1 MYCEYENAKKKL
13 DALLGPAYES
23 NPGRPLTGG
32 PEDESNH
39 GGWWRHDRKFEDEE
53 YLQYFD
59 YPSNQWLGVCYDPQT
74 QKVWVDARLHES
86 ICPPLKVDFK
96 ALTMTV
102 TDGTAAF
109 SIALQPISGE
119 EPKHLVH
126 IATHQETD
134 VKLLD
139 LILEVFS
146 RKLLSKPKRG
156 RGELGQDEP
165 DEEEGA
171 AYKRVRVKKDF
182 SKIYAQQSLEKM
194 QTHYFN
200 EVQAAI
206 EELEEEIMQAVVEEL
221 EEEIMWIC
229 IELIS
234 PRDV

>member
-39 GGWWRHDRKFEDEE
+39 GGWWRQDRKFEDEE

-59 YPSNQWLGVCYDPQT
+59 YPSNQWLGVCYNPQT

-86 ICPPLKVDFK
+86 ICPPLKVDFE

-109 SIALQPISGE
+109 SIALQPSSGE
-119 EPKHLVH
+119 VFEPLVH
-126 IATHQETD
+126 IATHQDTD
-134 VKLLD
+134 VELLY

-156 RGELGQDEP
+156 RGELGQDEH

-171 AYKRVRVKKDF
+171 AYKRVKPKDF
-182 SKIYAQQSLEKM
+182 REIYAQQFLEKM

-200 EVQAAI
+200 EVQAA
-206 EELEEEIMQAVVEEL
+206 VEEL
-221 EEEIMWIC
+221 EEEIMWIS